1 MQYEVKMNR
10 KLIAWIILG
19 VTAAVCI
26 AVFVLMRHFP
36 VSGAAAQIYSNGKL
50 IRTVPLSESCEFTV
64 ETERGSNTIRVA
76 DGSIAVISADC
87 PDKVC
92 VHSGA
97 VSSGAVP
104 IICLPHRLEIRVVSE
119 NNDIDAQIN

>member
-10 KLIAWIILG
+10 KLIAWTLLG
-19 VTAAVCI
+19 ATAAVCT
-26 AVFVLMRHFP
+26 AVFMLMRHLP
-36 VSGAAAQIYSNGKL
+36 VSGATAHIYSDGEL
-50 IRTVPLSESCEFTV
+50 IRTVPLSESCEFTI
-64 ETERGSNTIRVA
+64 ETGRGFNTIQVA

-104 IICLPHRLEIRVVSE
+104 IICLPHRLEIRVVSAKA
-119 NNDIDAQIN
+119 DFDAQIN